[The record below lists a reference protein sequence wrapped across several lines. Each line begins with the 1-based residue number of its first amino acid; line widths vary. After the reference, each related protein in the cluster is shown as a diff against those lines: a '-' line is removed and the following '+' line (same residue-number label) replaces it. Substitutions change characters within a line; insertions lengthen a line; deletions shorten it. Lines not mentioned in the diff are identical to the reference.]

1 MQSLRW
7 REFLILAFCLTLGIV
22 GICATSAQEADTDE
36 AKEKSVIDRFVVV
49 LEKNP
54 RRGTALDKVYGFHVE
69 RGSLER
75 LVKSYRDTAAHAK
88 GTEAGAAWMMIGLF
102 ESLRGQ
108 DALAVAAFE
117 QAENL
122 ASGNYLASYY
132 LGQSL
137 VLVGQPDKAAEA
149 LERSI
154 SRKPAQADLL
164 DIYQALGR
172 IYQRAQKT
180 DKALDVWN
188 RLEKQF
194 PNDARVQEQI
204 ATTLLEE
211 NEFAAALPR
220 FENLAKTTKDKYRQ
234 SLFQMEVAEIK
245 VRLGKSNEAI
255 KDYEKLLGQ
264 LLPEN
269 WLYREVRRRIEAVYL
284 RTDDQA
290 GLIAYYEAWIKRNE
304 NDLEAISRLSRLLS
318 GFGSSA
324 DARQWLEK
332 GLKVAPKNK
341 ELRHALIGMLVY
353 EHKTSEA
360 ITQYEQ
366 LDKYEPNNSDTLR
379 EWGRLILKDKSL
391 DDEARKTAAATVWRR
406 LSEARPKDPLVAS
419 QVGELFRQSEMT
431 EEALELYK
439 KAVSL
444 APDQSQ
450 YREYLGEYFHSLNR
464 KDEALSTWRAI
475 ADGTLKTAPNLARL
489 AEVLA
494 SFGYLSEAV
503 ETNAEACQLDPK
515 DFLLQ
520 LKRVDLLAQAEKHE
534 KALEQLAVV
543 RKLAANEEERE
554 ACLVRELRE
563 LQAINKLN
571 EHIADLAKTV
581 DDPHSP
587 SSKDADH
594 WFQLARAYEAARQL
608 NDASRAIAKAVTIA
622 PQSIPI
628 LTASARI
635 HEAQNNLLA
644 ASDINRKLAQIDRR
658 FRTEYLKHV
667 ATLEQKLGRR
677 DKALQAGR
685 DLIAAAPGNSEMSEF
700 FSQLCF
706 QLGENEEGL
715 NALRRSVRVNPTDS
729 KGLLLLA
736 SALGEQFRT
745 SEAIEL
751 YWRAFEKAAN
761 LNDRLSIIP
770 KLTDLYLQTN
780 QFDRMIERLER
791 QRREPNQNR
800 EMTICLA
807 QAYQS
812 VGDDGSARQE
822 LEKLLTEET
831 RDIPLLSQLVKL
843 CEAGGDLEAAV
854 KFQQQ
859 LLKIAPGK
867 EETIRLAQL
876 LMKSGE
882 TEEAKALMGQTVV
895 DEKDPNAVLKSI
907 DSLLNQG
914 NNDQALSMIQKLTA
928 EQPQNW
934 DLLYREGVALAKSKD
949 KSSEAKSRF
958 EAILALNLSDD
969 EESLLVKASVKKV
982 QGASAAQQTL
992 IRPPKTITQRTQ
1004 TATQIRQAVG
1014 LVGQVGS
1021 PSTVITTS
1029 GTAVVSMRSI
1039 RTTQPTLWV
1048 PHDFGDAR
1056 MASLGWLNVI
1066 ARNGGKE
1073 NEETFLTERRAIGE
1087 KSENVRQLIDW
1098 FYLTTLTVNLND
1110 SYHVLKKLS
1119 QLPDAELWIKG
1130 MYLTYLTWRGPA
1142 TGAANARPA
1151 PPGSD
1156 DDADPMPYLVP
1167 LENEELDHVLA
1178 CLKAVEDGGA
1188 QMNSTTPYLQMVI
1201 AELKRSGRNDQAQQM
1216 LNEAI
1221 ETSVEP
1227 SRIAMLLPGL
1237 VQRNDFKNALKVID
1251 RLTELKPVATGIA
1264 PRNAN
1269 GTINYSQYAIQPG
1282 VQSQIVGQM
1291 MDKRA
1296 QNGEIGDVVTLWDRF
1311 VPVVVARFEQQR
1323 SQNTASKK
1331 QNQSPL
1337 IQISLSGS
1345 VLVWR
1350 SGSRRSERL
1359 EVPIENEIYDRPTIQ
1374 LLNQMF
1380 VIYQSASKTSEL
1392 VSHFQS
1398 KLADEKTPIA
1408 QRPVWH
1414 FGIGY
1419 LNWWLGEKEEAVRVL
1434 SEATEAMPENQEMKF
1449 ELARLHEKMGEPG
1462 RALEIIDS
1470 LAPTDQRAM
1479 QNREITALRMAVNS
1493 GNVDRARTAAERLFG
1508 LRLDSSV
1515 QIQLAQQ
1522 MRQLGMH
1529 EQAEAV
1535 LARAG
1540 RQAGNKTDVLL
1551 TLMQEYQTQG
1561 KNDVATQIA
1570 YQLLRRSGNN
1580 SGSALFSGRV
1590 TTGTTTRTISANG
1603 RVTTIMNNANDTRQ
1617 QALSVLKRSGKLP
1630 EMIKKVET
1638 QLQNAPNSQRL
1649 IETLIEY
1656 ATANGDNKKVEELTA
1671 KIAESKKNDPQ
1682 FQFNLGQQLAQQR
1695 KHSEAIVYFKAAIAK
1710 DPRLLQTG
1718 YSQLYQTFQ
1727 NTDQLNELVSLVE
1740 GLDTTVPANL
1750 RPISYFLQEMSRGVL
1765 TRDST
1770 SDQRKAATI
1779 RLLKK
1784 AWAAYPDQRQQFIG
1798 YIQGNWFWQMP
1809 EMYDYAREA
1818 ILPANPALTSLNP
1831 WHGFGQNLVR
1841 HADGNVHTQVTR
1853 LLTIASSQKKL
1864 DALANDVAAAQTEVK
1879 NWDGGIALLALI
1891 DLRRG
1896 NPEQAIPALEALL
1909 PKAKTSSAN
1918 SINYVILWEIGQELM
1933 EHTSS
1938 TELATRYLESAMETP
1953 DSISFSGFLWSPMK
1967 PLISLYQKVGRLDDA
1982 ERLVLS
1988 VGSRIQKS
1996 GNSGNESRE
2005 AYQRIQNCL
2014 GLTTEIKEMGC
2025 PLAAI
2030 RITNEQLVRS
2040 EDFVKAATVFAGSAG
2055 TQSVDRLKKQIE
2067 TSFQTSLKELKPE
2080 MLLELL
2086 AGPAYRPPDDQP
2098 VSAITPTNAPRE
2110 PIDLLLLVET
2120 RDLETT
2126 RLFSAFGDLVS
2137 RVARNPDLFARTK
2150 DALGDVQASQPDN
2163 LAVQILAIQM
2173 SLIENQIDQS
2183 STRVNRLIESVEKFP
2198 LDPLPAKGSFS
2209 TSQRAAAK
2217 PQMALWLIARECLK
2231 LQSLRG
2237 QGTKLAERALE
2248 AARRQSDNGYVM
2260 AILREWGQLAIEA
2273 GDKATAERHWTE
2285 MLETV
2290 IPVPPK
2296 QATP

>member
-1 MQSLRW
+1 MQSLRC
-7 REFLILAFCLTLGIV
+7 RNFFILACCLSMGIAGV
-22 GICATSAQEADTDE
+22 RSTTAQEVDPDE

-69 RGSLER
+69 RGTLAALIKR
-75 LVKSYRDTAAHAK
+75 YRDKAGTAT
-88 GTEAGAAWMMIGLF
+88 GTEAGAAWMMVGLF

-117 QAENL
+117 QAEDL
-122 ASGNYLASYY
+122 ASGNYLASFY

-194 PNDARVQEQI
+194 PSDARVQEQI

-220 FENLAKTTKDKYRQ
+220 FENLAKTIKDKYRQ

-245 VRLGKSNEAI
+245 VRLGKSDEAI

-269 WLYREVRRRIEAVYL
+269 WLYREVRRKIEAVYL

-290 GLIAYYEAWIKRNE
+290 GLIAYYETWIKRNE
-304 NDLEAISRLSRLLS
+304 NDLEAISRLSRLIS
-318 GFGSSA
+318 GFGRSA

-341 ELRHALIGMLVY
+341 ELRHALISMLVF

-360 ITQYEQ
+360 IVQYEQ
-366 LDKYEPNNSDTLR
+366 LDKYEPNDADTLR

-391 DDEARKTAAATVWRR
+391 DEESRKTAAAAVWRR
-406 LSEARPKDPLVAS
+406 LTEARPKDPLIAS

-431 EEALELYK
+431 DEALELYE

-450 YREYLGEYFHSLNR
+450 YREYLGEYFHTLNR

-475 ADGTLKTAPNLARL
+475 ADGAQKTAPNLARL

-494 SFGYLSEAV
+494 NFGYLAEAV

-520 LKRVDLLAQAEKHE
+520 VKRVDLLAQAEKHD

-563 LQAINKLN
+563 LKSISKLN
-571 EHIADLAKTV
+571 DHIADLKKEL
-581 DDPHSP
+581 DDPQSA
-587 SSKDADH
+587 SSKDADQ
-594 WFQLARAYEAARQL
+594 WFQLARAHEAARQL
-608 NDASRAIAKAVTIA
+608 NDASRAIAKALTLA

-644 ASDINRKLAQIDRR
+644 ASDINWKLAQIDRR
-658 FRTEYLKHV
+658 YRTEYLKQV
-667 ATLEQKLGRR
+667 AALEQKLGRR

-685 DLIAAAPGNSEMSEF
+685 DLVAAAPGNTEMSEF

-706 QLGENEEGL
+706 QLGENDEGL

-761 LNDRLSIIP
+761 LDDRLSIIP

-822 LEKLLTEET
+822 LEKLVTEET

-843 CEAGGDLEAAV
+843 CEAGGDLESAV

-859 LLKIAPGK
+859 LLKIVPGK
-867 EETIRLAQL
+867 EETMRLAQL

-882 TEEAKALMGQTVV
+882 TEEARALMSSHTVV
-895 DEKDPNAVLKSI
+895 DENDPNALLKSV

-914 NNDQALSMIQKLTA
+914 NNDQALAMIQKLTA

-934 DLLYREGVALAKSKD
+934 DLLYREGVALAKSKE
-949 KSSEAKSRF
+949 KSAEAKSRF
-958 EAILALNLSDD
+958 ETILALNLSDD
-969 EESLLVKASVKKV
+969 EESLLAKSQVKKG
-982 QGASAAQQTL
+982 QATPQPL
-992 IRPPKTITQRTQ
+992 IRAPKTLTQRSQ
-1004 TATQIRQAVG
+1004 TATQMREAVG
-1014 LVGQVGS
+1014 LRLS
-1021 PSTVITTS
+1021 PATITT
-1029 GTAVVSMRSI
+1029 GAVLSSRLG
-1039 RTTQPTLWV
+1039 RAAQPMSWT
-1048 PHDFGDAR
+1048 PQDFGDAR
-1056 MASLGWLNVI
+1056 MACQGWLYVI

-1073 NEETFLTERRAIGE
+1073 SEEAFLKERRAIGE
-1087 KSENVRQLIDW
+1087 KSESSRELIDW
-1098 FYLTTLTVNLND
+1098 LYLTQMTINRND
-1110 SYHVLKKLS
+1110 TYHVLKKLS
-1119 QLPDAELWIKG
+1119 QRTDAELWVKA
-1130 MYLTYLTWRGPA
+1130 MYLSYLNVRGPA
-1142 TGAANARPA
+1142 TGAVKSRPA

-1156 DDADPMPYLVP
+1156 DDADPTPYLVP

-1188 QMNSTTPYLQMVI
+1188 QMSSTTPYLQMVT

-1227 SRIAMLLPGL
+1227 SRIAMLLPGF

-1264 PRNAN
+1264 PKNAN
-1269 GTINYSQYAIQPG
+1269 GSINYSQYAIQPA
-1282 VQSQIVGQM
+1282 VQSQIVGQL

-1296 QNGEIGDVVTLWDRF
+1296 QNGELGDVLTLWDRF
-1311 VPVVVARFEQQR
+1311 VPVVVARHEQQR
-1323 SQNTASKK
+1323 SLNAAAKK
-1331 QNQSPL
+1331 QTQSSQ
-1337 IQISLSGS
+1337 IQMSTARS
-1345 VLVWR
+1345 VVV
-1350 SGSRRSERL
+1350 SRAGVGRVEAL
-1359 EVPIENEIYDRPTIQ
+1359 DFPTENEVYDRPTIQ
-1374 LLNQMF
+1374 LLHQTF
-1380 VIYQSASKTSEL
+1380 VIYQRVTRTGDL
-1392 VSHFQS
+1392 VSHFRSQ
-1398 KLADEKTPIA
+1398 LADEKTPNA
-1408 QRPVWH
+1408 QKPIWH
-1414 FGIGY
+1414 FGLGY
-1419 LNWWLGEKEEAVRVL
+1419 LKWWLDEKEEAVRIL
-1434 SEATEAMPENQEMKF
+1434 SEATEAMPDNQEMKF
-1449 ELARLHEKMGEPG
+1449 ELARLYEKTGEHG

-1535 LARAG
+1535 LARAS

-1570 YQLLRRSGNN
+1570 HQLLRRSGNN

-1590 TTGTTTRTISANG
+1590 ATRTTTRTISANG
-1603 RVTTIMNNANDTRQ
+1603 RVTSIVTNANDTRQ
-1617 QALSVLKRSGKLP
+1617 QALSVLKQSGKLP

-1638 QLQNAPNSQRL
+1638 QLETPPNSHRL

-1695 KHSEAIVYFKAAIAK
+1695 KHSEAIVYFKAAIAM
-1710 DPRLLQTG
+1710 DPKLLQTG

-1727 NTDQLNELVSLVE
+1727 NTDQLNDLVSLVE
-1740 GLDTTVPANL
+1740 ALDTKVAENS
-1750 RPISYFLQEMSRGVL
+1750 RPISYFLQEMSRAVL

-1770 SDQRKAATI
+1770 SDKRKSATI

-1798 YIQGNWFWQMP
+1798 YIQGDWFWQMP

-1818 ILPANPALTSLNP
+1818 ILPTNPALSSSNP

-1841 HADGNVHTQVTR
+1841 HADGKVHTHVTR
-1853 LLTIASSQKKL
+1853 LLTIAASQKKL
-1864 DALANDVAAAQTEVK
+1864 DELANDVVAAQTNVK
-1879 NWDGGIALLALI
+1879 NWDGGIALQALI
-1891 DLRRG
+1891 DMRRG
-1896 NPEQAIPALEALL
+1896 YTDQAVPALESLL
-1909 PKAKTSSAN
+1909 PKAQTSSAT
-1918 SINYVILWEIGQELM
+1918 YVVLWEIGQELM
-1933 EHTSS
+1933 EHTSGVD
-1938 TELATRYLESAMETP
+1938 LAIRYLEAAMLTP
-1953 DSISFSGFLWSPMK
+1953 DSISFSGFQWSPMK
-1967 PLISLYQKVGRLDDA
+1967 PLLVLYQQRGRMDDA
-1982 ERLVLS
+1982 HRLVLS
-1988 VGSRIQKS
+1988 VGKRIQKS
-1996 GNSGNESRE
+1996 RNSGDENRE
-2005 AYQRIQNCL
+2005 AYQRIQNCIAL
-2014 GLTTEIKEMGC
+2014 VNEVKEMGF
-2025 PLAAI
+2025 PMAAI
-2030 RITNEQLVRS
+2030 SITHEQLARS
-2040 EDFVKAATVFAGSAG
+2040 EDFDKAAKVFAGYVG

-2067 TSFQTSLKELKPE
+2067 ISFQTSLKELKPA
-2080 MLLELL
+2080 MLPELL
-2086 AGPAYRPPDDQP
+2086 AGPSYRSTDDQP
-2098 VSAITPTNAPRE
+2098 VSAMTPTNAPRD

-2126 RLFSAFGDLVS
+2126 RLSSAFGTLVS
-2137 RVARNPDLFARTK
+2137 GVKSNPDLLARTK
-2150 DALGDVQASQPDN
+2150 DALNIVQTRQPED

-2183 STRVNRLIESVEKFP
+2183 TAKINRMLESIEKVP
-2198 LDPLPAKGSFS
+2198 LDPPPAKGSFS

-2217 PQMALWLIARECLK
+2217 PQMALWLVARECLK
-2231 LQSLRG
+2231 IESLRG

-2248 AARRQSDNGYVM
+2248 AARRQPDNGYVL

-2273 GDKATAERHWTE
+2273 GDKATAEHHWNE

-2290 IPVPPK
+2290 IPAPAERVIK
-2296 QATP
+2296 KTEG

>member
-1 MQSLRW
+1 MLRC
-7 REFLILAFCLTLGIV
+7 RNFFILVSCLTVGIV
-22 GICATSAQEADTDE
+22 GIRSTRAQEVDPDE
-36 AKEKSVIDRFVVV
+36 AKEKSVIDRFVAV

-69 RGSLER
+69 RGSLEG
-75 LVKSYRDTAAHAK
+75 LVKGYRDKATHAK
-88 GTEAGAAWMMIGLF
+88 GTDAGAAWMMVGLF
-102 ESLRGQ
+102 ESLRGH
-108 DALAVAAFE
+108 DALAAAAFE

-122 ASGNYLASYY
+122 VSGNYLASYY

-164 DIYQALGR
+164 EIYQGLGR
-172 IYQRAQKT
+172 IYQRAQKN
-180 DKALDVWN
+180 DKALEVWN

-245 VRLGKSNEAI
+245 VRLGKSDEAI

-290 GLIAYYEAWIKRNE
+290 GLIAYYETWIKRNE

-318 GFGSSA
+318 GFGRSA

-341 ELRHALIGMLVY
+341 ELRHALISMLVF

-360 ITQYEQ
+360 IVQYEQ

-391 DDEARKTAAATVWRR
+391 EEGSRKTAAAAVWRR
-406 LSEARPKDPLVAS
+406 LSDARPKDPLIVS

-444 APDQSQ
+444 APEQSQ
-450 YREYLGEYFHSLNR
+450 YREYLGEYFHTLNR
-464 KDEALSTWRAI
+464 KDDALSTWRAI
-475 ADGTLKTAPNLARL
+475 ADGALRTAPNLARL

-494 SFGYLSEAV
+494 NFGYLAEAV

-520 LKRVDLLAQAEKHE
+520 MKRVDLLAQAEKHD

-563 LQAINKLN
+563 LQSIGKLTD
-571 EHIADLAKTV
+571 HIADLKKEL
-581 DDPHSP
+581 DDPQS
-587 SSKDADH
+587 SASKDADQ
-594 WFQLARAYEAARQL
+594 WFQLARAHEAARQL
-608 NDASRAIAKAVTIA
+608 NDASRAIAKALTLT

-658 FRTEYLKHV
+658 YRTEYLKQV
-667 ATLEQKLGRR
+667 AALEQKLGRR

-685 DLIAAAPGNSEMSEF
+685 DLVAAAPGNTEMSEF

-715 NALRRSVRVNPTDS
+715 NALRRSVRINPTDS
-729 KGLLLLA
+729 KGMLLLA
-736 SALGEQFRT
+736 SALAEQFRT
-745 SEAIEL
+745 SESIEL

-761 LNDRLSIIP
+761 LDDRLSITP
-770 KLTDLYLQTN
+770 KLADLYLQTN

-859 LLKIAPGK
+859 LLKIAPGR
-867 EETIRLAQL
+867 EETMRLAQL

-882 TEEAKALMGQTVV
+882 TEEAKALMSSHTVV

-914 NNDQALSMIQKLTA
+914 NNDQALAMIQKLTA

-934 DLLYREGVALAKSKD
+934 ELLYREGVALAKSKD
-949 KSSEAKSRF
+949 KSAEARSRF

-969 EESLLVKASVKKV
+969 EESLLAKAPAKKG
-982 QGASAAQQTL
+982 QATPQPL
-992 IRPPKTITQRTQ
+992 IRAPKTLTQRTQ
-1004 TATQIRQAVG
+1004 TATQIRQATG
-1014 LVGQVGS
+1014 LVGS
-1021 PSTVITTS
+1021 PGTIITTS
-1029 GTAVVSMRSI
+1029 GTVAST
-1039 RTTQPTLWV
+1039 RTVRTAQPMSWT
-1048 PHDFGDAR
+1048 PQDFGDAR
-1056 MASLGWLNVI
+1056 MACLGWLNVL
-1066 ARNGGKE
+1066 ARNEGKE
-1073 NEETFLTERRAIGE
+1073 KEEAFLNERRAMGE
-1087 KSENVRQLIDW
+1087 KSENIRELMDCLYLAQLANSRNDI
-1098 FYLTTLTVNLND
+1098 YL
-1110 SYHVLKKLS
+1110 VLKKLS
-1119 QLPDAELWIKG
+1119 QRPEAEVWIKA
-1130 MYLTYLTWRGPA
+1130 MYLTYLTWRAGPPVRVIS
-1142 TGAANARPA
+1142 NVA
-1151 PPGSD
+1151 PGPD
-1156 DDADPMPYLVP
+1156 DDADPMPNLVP
-1167 LENEELDHVLA
+1167 LENEELEHVLA
-1178 CLKAVEDGGA
+1178 CLKAVDDAGT
-1188 QMNSTTPYLQMVI
+1188 QMSSTSTYLQLVTT
-1201 AELKRSGRNDQAQQM
+1201 ELKRSGRKDQAATM
-1216 LNEAI
+1216 LTEAI
-1221 ETSVEP
+1221 ESSVEP
-1227 SRIAMLLPGL
+1227 SRIASLLPGF

-1251 RLTELKPVATGIA
+1251 RLAELKPVATGLGL
-1264 PRNAN
+1264 RNAN
-1269 GTINYSQYAIQPG
+1269 GTINYSQFAIQPAN
-1282 VQSQIVGQM
+1282 QSQIVCQL

-1296 QNGEIGDVVTLWDRF
+1296 QKNELGDSLLLWDRY
-1311 VPVVVARFEQQR
+1311 VPIIVARLEQQLSLSASTKKQIQS
-1323 SQNTASKK
+1323 SQN
-1331 QNQSPL
+1331 QMSPTGT
-1337 IQISLSGS
+1337 GS
-1345 VLVWR
+1345 VIVWR
-1350 SGSRRSERL
+1350 NGAGRGEAL
-1359 EVPIENEIYDRPTIQ
+1359 DFPAENEIYDRPAIQ
-1374 LLNQMF
+1374 LLHQMF
-1380 VIYQSASKTSEL
+1380 QLYKEAKKTSDL
-1392 VSHFQS
+1392 ISHFQS
-1398 KLADEKTPIA
+1398 KLADENTPVA
-1408 QRPVWH
+1408 QKPLWH
-1414 FGIGY
+1414 FGLGY
-1419 LNWWLGEKEEAVRVL
+1419 LNWWLGEKDEAVRIL
-1434 SEATEAMPENQEMKF
+1434 AEATMPDNQEMKF
-1449 ELARLHEKMGEPG
+1449 ELARLYEKTGEHG

-1508 LRLDSSV
+1508 LRLDSNV

-1570 YQLLRRSGNN
+1570 HQLLRRSGNN

-1590 TTGTTTRTISANG
+1590 ATGTTTRTISVNG
-1603 RVTTIMNNANDTRQ
+1603 RVMTVNNPNDTRQ
-1617 QALSVLKRSGKLP
+1617 QALSVLKKSGKLP
-1630 EMIKKVET
+1630 EMIKKVEA

-1682 FQFNLGQQLAQQR
+1682 FQFKLGQQLAQQR

-1710 DPRLLQTG
+1710 DPTLLQTG

-1727 NTDQLNELVSLVE
+1727 NTDQLNEIVTLVE
-1740 GLDTTVPANL
+1740 GLDTTVAENL
-1750 RPISYFLQEMSRGVL
+1750 RPITYFLQEMSRGVL

-1770 SDQRKAATI
+1770 SDHRKNATI

-1818 ILPANPALTSLNP
+1818 ILPASPALTSSNP

-1864 DALANDVAAAQTEVK
+1864 DALANDVATAQRAVM

-1896 NPEQAIPALEALL
+1896 NPERAIPALEALL
-1909 PKAKTSSAN
+1909 PKAKASSAN
-1918 SINYVILWEIGQELM
+1918 SMNYVILWEIGQELM

-1938 TELATRYLESAMETP
+1938 IDLAIRYLESAMETP
-1953 DSISFSGFLWSPMK
+1953 DSISFSGFHWSPMK
-1967 PLISLYQKVGRLDDA
+1967 PLIRLYQKVGRLDDA

-1988 VGSRIQKS
+1988 VGSRIQKT
-1996 GNSGNESRE
+1996 GNSSNESRE
-2005 AYQRIQNCL
+2005 AYQRIQSCL
-2014 GLTTEIKEMGC
+2014 GLTTEIKEMGF

-2030 RITNEQLVRS
+2030 RITHEQLARS
-2040 EDFVKAATVFAGSAG
+2040 EDFVKAANLFAGSAG
-2055 TQSVDRLKKQIE
+2055 TQTVDRLKNQIE
-2067 TSFQTSLKELKPE
+2067 ASFQTALTELKPA
-2080 MLLELL
+2080 MLPQLL
-2086 AGPAYRPPDDQP
+2086 AGPAYRMPEDQP
-2098 VSAITPTNAPRE
+2098 ASAMTPNNAPRE
-2110 PIDLLLLVET
+2110 PIDLLLLVQT

-2126 RLFSAFGDLVS
+2126 QLSSAFGALVS
-2137 RVARNPDLFARTK
+2137 RVAKSPELFARTK
-2150 DALGDVQASQPDN
+2150 DALGDVQASQPDD
-2163 LAVQILAIQM
+2163 LGVQILAIQI
-2173 SLIENQIDQS
+2173 SLIENQFDQS
-2183 STRVNRLIESVEKFP
+2183 SAKINRLLESIERVP
-2198 LDPLPAKGSFS
+2198 LDAPPTKGGFS
-2209 TSQRAAAK
+2209 ISQRTAAK
-2217 PQMALWLIARECLK
+2217 PQMGLWLVARECLK
-2231 LQSLRG
+2231 QKSLQG

-2248 AARRQSDNGYVM
+2248 AARRQTDNGYQM
-2260 AILREWGQLAIEA
+2260 AILREWGQLAVEA
-2273 GDKATAERHWTE
+2273 GDKETAERHWNE

-2290 IPVPPK
+2290 IPGPPK
-2296 QATP
+2296 QATR

>member
-1 MQSLRW
+1 MQSLRC
-7 REFLILAFCLTLGIV
+7 REFLILAFCLALGIV
-22 GICATSAQEADTDE
+22 GICSTNAQEVDPDE

-69 RGSLER
+69 RGSLDG
-75 LVKSYRDTAAHAK
+75 LIKGYRDKTVQAK
-88 GTEAGAAWMMIGLF
+88 GAEAGAAWMMIGLF

-108 DALAVAAFE
+108 DALAATAFE
-117 QAENL
+117 RAENL

-172 IYQRAQKT
+172 IYQRAQKS
-180 DKALDVWN
+180 DKALDVWS

-204 ATTLLEE
+204 AMTLLEE
-211 NEFAAALPR
+211 NEFTAALPR
-220 FENLAKTTKDKYRQ
+220 FEILAKTTKDKYRQ

-245 VRLGKSNEAI
+245 VRLGKSDEAI
-255 KDYEKLLGQ
+255 KDYEKLLLQ

-269 WLYREVRRRIEAVYL
+269 WLYREVRRKIEAVYL

-290 GLIAYYEAWIKRNE
+290 GLIAYYETWTKRNE
-304 NDLEAISRLSRLLS
+304 SDLEAISRLSRLLS
-318 GFGSSA
+318 GFGRSA

-341 ELRHALIGMLVY
+341 ELRHALISMLVF
-353 EHKTSEA
+353 EHKTSQA
-360 ITQYEQ
+360 IAQYEQ

-391 DDEARKTAAATVWRR
+391 DEEARKTAAAAVWRR
-406 LSEARPKDPLVAS
+406 LSEARPKDPLIAS

-431 EEALELYK
+431 EEALELYQ

-444 APDQSQ
+444 APDQPQ

-464 KDEALSTWRAI
+464 KDEALSTWQAI

-494 SFGYLSEAV
+494 NFGYLAEAV
-503 ETNAEACQLDPK
+503 ETNAEACLLDPK

-520 LKRVDLLAQAEKHE
+520 VKRVDLLAKAEKHD
-534 KALEQLAVV
+534 KALEQLAFV

-563 LQAINKLN
+563 LQSLNKLN
-571 EHIADLAKTV
+571 EHITDLARKI
-581 DDPHSP
+581 DDPQSP

-608 NDASRAIAKAVTIA
+608 NEASRAIAKAIMHS

-658 FRTEYLKHV
+658 YRTEYLKQV
-667 ATLEQKLGRR
+667 AALEQKLGRR

-685 DLIAAAPGNSEMSEF
+685 DLVAAAPGNSEMSEF

-736 SALGEQFRT
+736 SALGDQFRT

-761 LNDRLSIIP
+761 LDDRLSIIP

-791 QRREPNQNR
+791 QRRDPNQNR

-831 RDIPLLSQLVKL
+831 HDIPLLSQLVKL

-859 LLKIAPGK
+859 LLKIVPGK
-867 EETIRLAQL
+867 EETMRLAQL

-882 TEEAKALMGQTVV
+882 TEEAKALMGQAVV
-895 DEKDPNAVLKSI
+895 DEKDPIAVLKSI

-928 EQPQNW
+928 EQPRNW
-934 DLLYREGVALAKSKD
+934 DLLYREGVSLAKSKD
-949 KSSEAKSRF
+949 KSVEARSRF

-969 EESLLVKASVKKV
+969 EESLLAKAPAKKG
-982 QGASAAQQTL
+982 QATPQPL
-992 IRPPKTITQRTQ
+992 IRAPKTLTQRTQ
-1004 TATQIRQAVG
+1004 TATQIRQATG
-1014 LVGQVGS
+1014 LVGS
-1021 PSTVITTS
+1021 PGTIITTS
-1029 GTAVVSMRSI
+1029 GAVASTRSVRTA
-1039 RTTQPTLWV
+1039 QPMSWT
-1048 PHDFGDAR
+1048 PQDFGDAR

-1066 ARNGGKE
+1066 ARNEGKE
-1073 NEETFLTERRAIGE
+1073 KDEAFLNERRAMGE
-1087 KSENVRQLIDW
+1087 KSENIRELMDWLYLAQL
-1098 FYLTTLTVNLND
+1098 TNHRND
-1110 SYHVLKKLS
+1110 IYVVLKKLS
-1119 QLPDAELWIKG
+1119 QCPDAEVWIKA
-1130 MYLTYLTWRGPA
+1130 MYLTYLTWRAGPPVRVLS
-1142 TGAANARPA
+1142 NVA
-1151 PPGSD
+1151 PGPD
-1156 DDADPMPYLVP
+1156 DDADPMPHLVP
-1167 LENEELDHVLA
+1167 LENEELEHVLA
-1178 CLKAVEDGGA
+1178 CLKAVDDAGT
-1188 QMNSTTPYLQMVI
+1188 QMSSTSTYLQMVT
-1201 AELKRSGRNDQAQQM
+1201 AELKRSGRKDQAADM
-1216 LNEAI
+1216 LNAAI

-1227 SRIAMLLPGL
+1227 ARIAALLPEF
-1237 VQRNDFKNALKVID
+1237 VQRNDFKNSLKVID
-1251 RLTELKPVATGIA
+1251 RLAEFKPVATGLGL
-1264 PRNAN
+1264 RNAN
-1269 GTINYSQYAIQPG
+1269 GSINYSQYAMRPI
-1282 VQSQIVGQM
+1282 VQSQILGQL

-1296 QNGEIGDVVTLWDRF
+1296 QKNELGDVLRLWDRY
-1311 VPVVVARFEQQR
+1311 VPVVVARLEQQR
-1323 SQNTASKK
+1323 SLNATTKK
-1331 QNQSPL
+1331 QSQSSL
-1337 IQISLSGS
+1337 IQISQTGS
-1345 VLVWR
+1345 VIVWR
-1350 SGSRRSERL
+1350 NGIGRGEAL
-1359 EVPIENEIYDRPTIQ
+1359 DFPTENEVYDRPTIQ
-1374 LLNQMF
+1374 LLYQTF
-1380 VIYQSASKTSEL
+1380 VIYHQPTRTGDL
-1392 VSHFQS
+1392 ISHFQS
-1398 KLADEKTPIA
+1398 KLSDEKTPVA
-1408 QRPVWH
+1408 QKPLLH
-1414 FGIGY
+1414 FGLGY
-1419 LNWWLGEKEEAVRVL
+1419 LNWWLGEKEEAVRIL
-1434 SEATEAMPENQEMKF
+1434 SEATDSMPDNQEMKF
-1449 ELARLHEKMGEPG
+1449 ELARLYEKTGEHG

-1470 LAPTDQRAM
+1470 FAPTDQRAM

-1508 LRLDSSV
+1508 LRLDSNV

-1590 TTGTTTRTISANG
+1590 ATGTATRTVSVNG
-1603 RVTTIMNNANDTRQ
+1603 RVTTVNNVNDTRQ
-1617 QALSVLKRSGKLP
+1617 QALSVLKKSGKLA

-1656 ATANGDNKKVEELTA
+1656 ATANGDNKKVEQLTA

-1682 FQFNLGQQLAQQR
+1682 FQFNLGQQLAQQG

-1710 DPRLLQTG
+1710 DPTLLQTG

-1727 NTDQLNELVSLVE
+1727 NTDQLNEIVTLVE
-1740 GLDTTVPANL
+1740 GLDTTVAENL
-1750 RPISYFLQEMSRGVL
+1750 RPITHFLQEMSRGVL

-1770 SDQRKAATI
+1770 ADHRKNTTI

-1784 AWAAYPDQRQQFIG
+1784 AWSAYPDQRQQFIA
-1798 YIQGNWFWQMP
+1798 YIQGDWFWQMP

-1818 ILPANPALTSLNP
+1818 ILPPNSTLAGSNS
-1831 WHGFGQNLVR
+1831 WHGFGQNMVR
-1841 HADGNVHTQVTR
+1841 NADGNVHTLMTR
-1853 LLTIASSQKKL
+1853 LLTLAASQKKL
-1864 DALANDVAAAQTEVK
+1864 DELANDVATAQAK
-1879 NWDGGIALLALI
+1879 FPHWDGGIALKALI
-1891 DLRRG
+1891 DMRRG
-1896 NPEQAIPALEALL
+1896 NPEQAIPALESLL
-1909 PKAKTSSAN
+1909 PKVKNSSVN
-1918 SINYVILWEIGQELM
+1918 SVNYIVLWEIGQELM
-1933 EHTSS
+1933 GHTSS
-1938 TELATRYLESAMETP
+1938 IDLAIRYLEAAMETP
-1953 DSISFSGFLWSPMK
+1953 DSISFSGFQWSPMK
-1967 PLISLYQKVGRLDDA
+1967 PLIALYKQHARMEDA
-1982 ERLVLS
+1982 QRLVLS
-1988 VGSRIQKS
+1988 VSSRLQKP
-1996 GNSGNESRE
+1996 GNSVNKNND
-2005 AYQRIQNCL
+2005 AYQRIRNCIEMA
-2014 GLTTEIKEMGC
+2014 TEVKEMGF
-2025 PLAAI
+2025 PIAAI
-2030 RITNEQLVRS
+2030 HITQEQLARS
-2040 EDFVKAATVFAGSAG
+2040 EDFVAAANLFAGSGG
-2055 TQSVDRLKKQIE
+2055 TQTIDRMKKQIE
-2067 TSFQTSLKELKPE
+2067 TSFQMSLNELKPA
-2080 MLLELL
+2080 MLPELL
-2086 AGPAYRPPDDQP
+2086 AGPAYRMPEDQP
-2098 VSAITPTNAPRE
+2098 ASAMTPINIPRE
-2110 PIDLLLLVET
+2110 SIDLFLLVQT

-2126 RLFSAFGDLVS
+2126 YLSNAFGTLVS
-2137 RVARNPDLFARTK
+2137 RVARNPELLTRTK
-2150 DALGDVQASQPDN
+2150 DALGDIQASQPDN

-2183 STRVNRLIESVEKFP
+2183 SAKINRLLESIEKVP
-2198 LDPLPAKGSFS
+2198 LDPPPSKGGFS
-2209 TSQRAAAK
+2209 ISQRTAAK
-2217 PQMALWLIARECLK
+2217 PQMALWLVARECLK
-2231 LQSLRG
+2231 IESLRA
-2237 QGTKLAERALE
+2237 QGSKLAERALE
-2248 AARRQSDNGYVM
+2248 AARRQTDTGYVM

-2273 GDKATAERHWTE
+2273 GDKETAERHWNE

-2290 IPVPPK
+2290 IPAPAEQVK
-2296 QATP
+2296 KKIAG

>member
-1 MQSLRW
+1 MLRC
-7 REFLILAFCLTLGIV
+7 RNLFILACCLTVEIV
-22 GICATSAQEADTDE
+22 GTCSTRAQEIDPDE

-69 RGSLER
+69 RGSLET
-75 LVKSYRDTAAHAK
+75 LIKGYREKAAHAK
-88 GTEAGAAWMMIGLF
+88 GAEAGAAWMTIGLF

-108 DALAVAAFE
+108 DALAVTAFE
-117 QAENL
+117 QAEHL
-122 ASGNYLASYY
+122 ANANYLASYY

-220 FENLAKTTKDKYRQ
+220 FENLARRTKDKYRQ

-245 VRLGKSNEAI
+245 VRLGKSEEAI

-269 WLYREVRRRIEAVYL
+269 WLYREVRRRIEAVYM

-290 GLIAYYEAWIKRNE
+290 GLIAYYETWIKRNE

-318 GFGSSA
+318 GFGRSA

-332 GLKVAPKNK
+332 GLKVAPKSK
-341 ELRHALIGMLVY
+341 ELKHALIGMLVF

-360 ITQYEQ
+360 IVQYEQ
-366 LDKYEPNNSDTLR
+366 LDKYEPNNSDTMR

-391 DDEARKTAAATVWRR
+391 DEGSRKTAAAAVWRR
-406 LSEARPKDPLVAS
+406 LSEARPKDPLIAS

-431 EEALELYK
+431 DEALELYK

-494 SFGYLSEAV
+494 NFGYLTEAV

-520 LKRVDLLAQAEKHE
+520 IKRVDLLAQAEKHD

-563 LQAINKLN
+563 LQSISKLN
-571 EHIADLAKTV
+571 DHIADIKKKL
-581 DDPHSP
+581 DDPQSA
-587 SSKDADH
+587 SSKDADQ
-594 WFQLARAYEAARQL
+594 WFQLARAHEAARQL
-608 NDASRAIAKAVTIA
+608 NDASRAIAKAVTLT

-658 FRTEYLKHV
+658 YRTEYLKQV
-667 ATLEQKLGRR
+667 ASLEQKLGRR

-685 DLIAAAPGNSEMSEF
+685 DLVAAAPGNTEMSEF

-715 NALRRSVRVNPTDS
+715 NALRRSVRINPTDS
-729 KGLLLLA
+729 KGMLLLA

-745 SEAIEL
+745 SESIEL

-761 LNDRLSIIP
+761 LDDRLSITP
-770 KLTDLYLQTN
+770 KLADLYLQTN

-831 RDIPLLSQLVKL
+831 RDIPLLSQLVML

-859 LLKIAPGK
+859 LLKIVPGK

-882 TEEAKALMGQTVV
+882 TEEAKALMGQAVV
-895 DEKDPNAVLKSI
+895 DEKDPNAALKSI

-914 NNDQALSMIQKLTA
+914 NNDQALAMIHKLTA

-934 DLLYREGVALAKSKD
+934 DLIYREGVALAKSKD
-949 KSSEAKSRF
+949 KSAEAKSRF

-969 EESLLVKASVKKV
+969 EESLLAKNPVKKS
-982 QGASAAQQTL
+982 QAAATMQPLLRAPKSVAQRIQTV
-992 IRPPKTITQRTQ
+992 
-1004 TATQIRQAVG
+1004 TQIREALG
-1014 LVGQVGS
+1014 LGAS
-1021 PSTVITTS
+1021 PVMTSRGTVLLS
-1029 GTAVVSMRSI
+1029 RLGRNA
-1039 RTTQPTLWV
+1039 QPLSWT
-1048 PHDFGDAR
+1048 PQDYGEAR
-1056 MASLGWLNVI
+1056 IACLGWLYVI
-1066 ARNGGKE
+1066 ARNGEKE
-1073 NEETFLTERRAIGE
+1073 NEEAFLNERRAIGE
-1087 KSENVRQLIDW
+1087 TSDRSRELTDW
-1098 FYLTTLTVNLND
+1098 LHLTQLTVNRND
-1110 SYHVLKKLS
+1110 FYLVLKKLS
-1119 QLPDAELWIKG
+1119 QRPDAELWVKA
-1130 MYLTYLTWRGPA
+1130 MYLTSLTGRGPVQVTA
-1142 TGAANARPA
+1142 SPTVGT
-1151 PPGSD
+1151 D
-1156 DDADPMPYLVP
+1156 DDADPMPHLVP

-1178 CLKAVEDGGA
+1178 CLKAVDEVGM
-1188 QMNSTTPYLQMVI
+1188 QMSSTNTYLQMVT
-1201 AELKRSGRNDQAQQM
+1201 AELKRSGRKDQAEKM

-1221 ETSVEP
+1221 DNSVEP
-1227 SRIAMLLPGL
+1227 ARVSMLLPGF
-1237 VQRNDFKNALKVID
+1237 VQRNDFRNAVKVID
-1251 RLTELKPVATGIA
+1251 QLAEFKPVSTGLA
-1264 PRNAN
+1264 LQNVN
-1269 GTINYSQYAIQPG
+1269 GTINYNLYAMQPE
-1282 VQSQIVGQM
+1282 VQSRMLGQL
-1291 MDKRA
+1291 MDKRG
-1296 QNGEIGDVVTLWDRF
+1296 QKNELGDVLALWDRYL
-1311 VPVVVARFEQQR
+1311 PLIAARLEQPR
-1323 SQNTASKK
+1323 SQSTGVKTR
-1331 QNQSPL
+1331 NQS
-1337 IQISLSGS
+1337 SLTQLTRPRSFII
-1345 VLVWR
+1345 WR
-1350 SGSRRSERL
+1350 AGTGRSERL
-1359 EVPIENEIYDRPTIQ
+1359 EFPTENSVYDASTIQ
-1374 LLNQMF
+1374 LLRQMF
-1380 VIYQSASKTSEL
+1380 DIYQQAKKTSEL

-1398 KLADEKTPIA
+1398 KLADEKTPNA
-1408 QRPVWH
+1408 QKPIWH
-1414 FGIGY
+1414 FGFGY
-1419 LNWWLGEKEEAVRVL
+1419 LNWWLDETEEAVRIL
-1434 SEATEAMPENQEMKF
+1434 AEATDALPDNQEMKF
-1449 ELARLHEKMGEPG
+1449 ELARLYEKTGQPG

-1470 LAPTDQRAM
+1470 LAPTDQRTM

-1508 LRLDSSV
+1508 LRLDSNV

-1540 RQAGNKTDVLL
+1540 RQAGNKTEVLL

-1580 SGSALFSGRV
+1580 SGSALFSGRA
-1590 TTGTTTRTISANG
+1590 TTGTAMRTVSANG
-1603 RVTTIMNNANDTRQ
+1603 RVTTVTNANDTRQ
-1617 QALSVLKRSGKLP
+1617 LALSVLKQSGKLP

-1682 FQFNLGQQLAQQR
+1682 FQFSLGQQLAQQR
-1695 KHSEAIVYFKAAIAK
+1695 KFSEAIVYYKAAIAK
-1710 DPRLLQTG
+1710 DPRLLQTN

-1727 NTDQLNELVSLVE
+1727 NTDQLMELVALVE
-1740 GLDTTVPANL
+1740 ALDPSIPENS
-1750 RPISYFLQEMSRGVL
+1750 RPISYLIQVMSRDVI
-1765 TRDST
+1765 TRNSA
-1770 SDQRKAATI
+1770 SDQRSDATM

-1784 AWAAYPDQRQQFIG
+1784 AWTEYPDQRRQFIG
-1798 YIQGNWFWQMP
+1798 YIRRDSFWQLP
-1809 EMYDYAREA
+1809 EMYDFAREGV
-1818 ILPANPALTSLNP
+1818 LPSNSTLTAANP
-1831 WHGFGQNLVR
+1831 WHGFGQNYSQIS
-1841 HADGNVHTQVTR
+1841 DGKVQSLVTR
-1853 LLTIASSQKKL
+1853 LLKIASSKQKL
-1864 DALANDVAAAQTEVK
+1864 DELANDVIAAHSKVT
-1879 NWDGGIALLALI
+1879 NWDGGTVLLALI

-1896 NPEQAIPALEALL
+1896 NTDQALQALELSL
-1909 PKAKTSSAN
+1909 PRIKSGSAD
-1918 SINYVILWEIGQELM
+1918 YLILWEIGQELM
-1933 EHTSS
+1933 EHPSGAD
-1938 TELATRYLESAMETP
+1938 LAIRYLEAATANI
-1953 DSISFSGFLWSPMK
+1953 DSLSNGGFQYSPIK
-1967 PLISLYQKVGRLDDA
+1967 PLASLYQQRGRMEDA
-1982 ERLVLS
+1982 RRLVHS
-1988 VGSRIQKS
+1988 VINLTKSRIA
-1996 GNSGNESRE
+1996 GNESYE
-2005 AYQRIQNCL
+2005 AYQRIQNCSAL
-2014 GLTTEIKEMGC
+2014 ANWVKEMGF
-2025 PLAAI
+2025 PLDAI
-2030 RITNEQLVRS
+2030 RINQEQLAKT
-2040 EDFVKAATVFAGSAG
+2040 EDFVAAAKVFSGVSG
-2055 TQSVDRLKKQIE
+2055 DQTIDRLKQHIE

-2080 MLLELL
+2080 MLPELL
-2086 AGPAYRPPDDQP
+2086 AGPNFGTPDDQP
-2098 VSAITPTNAPRE
+2098 VSALTPTNALRD
-2110 PIDLLLLVET
+2110 PIDLLLLVES

-2126 RLFSAFGDLVS
+2126 RLSSPFGTLISGVTGN
-2137 RVARNPDLFARTK
+2137 ADLFARTN
-2150 DALGDVQASQPDN
+2150 DALSDVQSSQPED
-2163 LAVQILAIQM
+2163 LAVQILTIQM
-2173 SLIENQIDQS
+2173 SLTDSQIDQS
-2183 STRVNRLIESVEKFP
+2183 STKINRLIESIEKTP
-2198 LDPLPAKGSFS
+2198 LDPPPSKGGFS
-2209 TSQRAAAK
+2209 ISQRTAAK
-2217 PQMALWLIARECLK
+2217 PQIGLWLIARECLK
-2231 LQSLRG
+2231 QQSLRE

-2248 AARRQSDNGYVM
+2248 AARRQIDNGYMM

-2273 GDKATAERHWTE
+2273 GDKATAERHWNE
-2285 MLETV
+2285 MLEKV
-2290 IPVPPK
+2290 IPVPAERVNK
-2296 QATP
+2296 KSEG